1 MHWIIEAR
9 QLQLNPKSRPLLLAV
24 AVLFGSASA
33 TFAQADMNR
42 AVDQYSCKDVLRE
55 SGANRDVAIA
65 FLHGYLLGKAGTTNF
80 NLNALRAQSDQF
92 IEACLDKSGATAV
105 EVMSSVKK

>member
-1 MHWIIEAR
+1 MHWIVEAR
-9 QLQLNPKSRPLLLAV
+9 QLPMNPKRWPLLLAV
-24 AVLFGSASA
+24 AVLLGAASE
-33 TFAQADMNR
+33 TLAQADMDR

-65 FLHGYLLGKAGTTNF
+65 FLHGYLLGKAGTTKF

-92 IEACLDKSGATAV
+92 IEACLDKSGAKAV
-105 EVMSSVKK
+105 EIMSSVKK